1 MAVLASSETDALGR
15 CLYDAESWREVPAI
29 PVKHARV
36 VACRQIG

>member
-29 PVKHARV
+29 PVKHPRAATRRHV
-36 VACRQIG
+36 E

>member
-29 PVKHARV
+29 PVKHERV
-36 VACRQIG
+36 AACGQIG